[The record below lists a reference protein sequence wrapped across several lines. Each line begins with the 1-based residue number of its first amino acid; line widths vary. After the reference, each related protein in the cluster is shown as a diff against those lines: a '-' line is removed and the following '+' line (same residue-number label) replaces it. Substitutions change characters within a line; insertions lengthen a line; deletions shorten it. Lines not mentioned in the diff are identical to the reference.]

1 MQGSATNIMK
11 KNNLKDL
18 SLSDLIILKNYLSW
32 CESNMEDTIDDFD
45 EKTIFRKE
53 FKIKRDAI
61 IIAIHS
67 KIDNIDFTNNIN

>member
-18 SLSDLIILKNYLSW
+18 SLSDLIILKKYLSW

-53 FKIKRDAI
+53 FKIKRDAMT
-61 IIAIHS
+61 IAIHS